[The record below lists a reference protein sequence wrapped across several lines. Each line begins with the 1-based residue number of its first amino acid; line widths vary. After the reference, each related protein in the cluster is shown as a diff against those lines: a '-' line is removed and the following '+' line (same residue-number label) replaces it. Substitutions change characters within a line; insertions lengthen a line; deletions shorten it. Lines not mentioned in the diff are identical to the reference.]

1 MVPCILYFP
10 LDMIRPVTIKSE
22 TTNRRGTRGD
32 GEGGDTMK
40 KKATKKKKK
49 AK

>member
-1 MVPCILYFP
+1 MLYFP
-10 LDMIRPVTIKSE
+10 LDTVHPLTIESE

-49 AK
+49 K